1 MEARPRTVI
10 NYAKIDGVEPVDFW
24 FRNLKDLAGKK
35 AVSDR
40 IRRVRLGTLGHVDN
54 IGQGVW
60 GLKIDVGPGYR
71 VYFGQDGPVLVI
83 LLCGGEKH
91 GQDKDAATA
100 REHWADYKSR
110 KQKEHGK

>member
-10 NYAKIDGVEPVDFW
+10 NYAKLDGVEPVDVW
-24 FRNLKDLAGKK
+24 FRNLKDLVGKK
-35 AVSDR
+35 AVSVR

-71 VYFGQDGPVLVI
+71 VYFGQDGPVVVI

-91 GQDKDAATA
+91 GQDKDADTA
-100 REHWADYKSR
+100 RNYWADYKSR
-110 KQKEHGK
+110 KQKEQEK